1 MKSVNKVSSVS
12 ETPSQKKSKKGGR
25 PTKDEALKKTNRL
38 YLHLTDEEARAFHE
52 SWQHKRLTKKISRN
66 EFAKHRLFASAINGE
81 SSRNH
86 RVEEEPTAIIDR
98 LDQCIKLLNQFV
110 IQLRAIGLNYNQSV
124 KRLNNIYLSNE
135 VRAEITQQRELLI
148 DITKL
153 IQWSD
158 QQYKQA
164 DLFSEKLN
172 I

>member
-1 MKSVNKVSSVS
+1 MKSASKGSSIA
-12 ETPSQKKSKKGGR
+12 ETPGQKKSNKGGR
-25 PTKDEALKKTNRL
+25 PTKEEAFKKTNRI
-38 YLHLTDEEARAFHE
+38 YLHLTDEEARSFHE
-52 SWQHKRLTKKISRN
+52 AWQHQRLTKKISRN
-66 EFAKHRLFASAINGE
+66 EFAKHRLFAWSINGE
-81 SSRNH
+81 SSRKL
-86 RVEEEPTAIIDR
+86 RVE
-98 LDQCIKLLNQFV
+98 DQCIKLLNQFV

-153 IQWSD
+153 IHWSD

-172 I
+172 P

>member
-1 MKSVNKVSSVS
+1 MKSASKGSSTS
-12 ETPSQKKSKKGGR
+12 ETPGQKKSDKGGR
-25 PTKDEALKKTNRL
+25 PTKEEAFKKTNRI
-38 YLHLTDEEARAFHE
+38 YLHLTDEEARSFNEA
-52 SWQHKRLTKKISRN
+52 WQHQRLTKKISRN
-66 EFAKHRLFASAINGE
+66 EFAKHRLFAWAINGE
-81 SSRNH
+81 SSRKLS
-86 RVEEEPTAIIDR
+86 VEEEPKAIIDR

-135 VRAEITQQRELLI
+135 VRAEITKQRELLI

-153 IQWSD
+153 IHWSD

-172 I
+172 P